1 MNIETIN
8 KEELLFYITKETIQN
23 EAVMIECYYWKNR
36 GGGKHENKEYVITMT
51 GKIIVIELGE
61 NDCCDSYATDMAIEK
76 VQYLINKG
84 LTSGN
89 SPPWYIEDVKIDDY
103 R

>member
-1 MNIETIN
+1 
-8 KEELLFYITKETIQN
+8 
-23 EAVMIECYYWKNR
+23 
-36 GGGKHENKEYVITMT
+36 MT